1 MFNLIGETINIK
13 NEEFFDII
21 TAISGSGPAYIFYIL
36 ESFIELT
43 KNYGLSEKIAKKLII
58 ETLIGSV
65 HLAKSSEKSISKLRE
80 NVTSPGG
87 TTEAALKVF
96 MDKNNGFSNLL
107 AKTIEKAFLKSKEL
121 SSEDN

>member
-1 MFNLIGETINIK
+1 M
-13 NEEFFDII
+13 
-21 TAISGSGPAYIFYIL
+21 
-36 ESFIELT
+36 
-43 KNYGLSEKIAKKLII
+43 
-58 ETLIGSV
+58 
-65 HLAKSSEKSISKLRE
+65 AKSSEKSISKLRE